1 MSFESL
7 KAFVLQ
13 GIAAAGLNRAVM
25 RGLAADHGLQ
35 GAALLVVAI
44 GGALSAVGHMNPMGV
59 LYYPFVSL
67 LLFLLNVAALH
78 LMAGVFFKGKGTYNG
93 LMIVLG
99 AASVVNWVAV
109 IPLLGSILG
118 FAASLWFLVVGV
130 AAVEE
135 LYRLDRMRAV
145 LSVIVPIIAVSF
157 LLVLFGLAGVPIWN
171 GGRM

>member
-1 MSFESL
+1 M
-7 KAFVLQ
+7 
-13 GIAAAGLNRAVM
+13 
-25 RGLAADHGLQ
+25 
-35 GAALLVVAI
+35 
-44 GGALSAVGHMNPMGV
+44 
-59 LYYPFVSL
+59 

-109 IPLLGSILG
+109 IPFLGSILG

-145 LSVIVPIIAVSF
+145 LSVIVPIIAVSL